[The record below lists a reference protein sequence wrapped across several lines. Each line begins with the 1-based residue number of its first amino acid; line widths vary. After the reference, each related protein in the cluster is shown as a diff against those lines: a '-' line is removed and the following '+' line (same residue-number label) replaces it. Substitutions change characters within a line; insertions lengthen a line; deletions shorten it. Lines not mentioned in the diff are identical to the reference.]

1 MTKVKVE
8 EYKMTCVNER
18 QEAGFLNLP
27 RNGFEK
33 NINTTR
39 KGVPTGEFLIT
50 WDALSL
56 SSSDKV

>member
-1 MTKVKVE
+1 MKDK
-8 EYKMTCVNER
+8 KQAER